1 MKDKRWEYYLWLNLI
16 YFDDLF
22 VSHGQTNCSHH
33 QINFSLIYVRI
44 SSQALVKWEQP
55 REPSFQWSRA
65 MSCGRKVQEV
75 SPLKHVNSSPPPP
88 PPLLLIQRCKYFN
101 MSAFFLFI
109 VQLEGQTP
117 IISHRGG
124 IFLAQEKKNKTKK
137 NLFAAN
143 SLHKTVDSGPNA
155 AASGGGATSIYCQ
168 VQVLKDNR
176 VLTGMCM
183 HWSAVFLTGFEW
195 THST

>member
-1 MKDKRWEYYLWLNLI
+1 MKDKRWEYYLWQNLI

-65 MSCGRKVQEV
+65 MSCGREVQEV

-109 VQLEGQTP
+109 VQLEGQTQLFHTGGP
-117 IISHRGG
+117 FFWHR
-124 IFLAQEKKNKTKK
+124 KRKTKQK
-137 NLFAAN
+137 
-143 SLHKTVDSGPNA
+143 KTFLPPTDCIKLLTAVQMQPP
-155 AASGGGATSIYCQ
+155 Q
-168 VQVLKDNR
+168 VEER
-176 VLTGMCM
+176 PP
-183 HWSAVFLTGFEW
+183 
-195 THST
+195 STARCRF